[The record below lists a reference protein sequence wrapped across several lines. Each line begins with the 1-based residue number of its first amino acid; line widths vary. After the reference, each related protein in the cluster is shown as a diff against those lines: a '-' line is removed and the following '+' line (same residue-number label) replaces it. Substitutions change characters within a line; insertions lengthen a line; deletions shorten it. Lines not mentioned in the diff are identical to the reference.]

1 MATCFE
7 SELAN
12 SFKGYREINV
22 PGKTHSDRLLE
33 LEKAVP
39 SLEKQAE
46 MTEKAT
52 DALGLSHIEISEKVN
67 ALRLDYERAIVLLK
81 KEVEDLKKWKDEQK
95 RESEERAR
103 RVWAFGPNALGA
115 VVSVLLAALVAYWIA
130 KH

>member
-1 MATCFE
+1 M
-7 SELAN
+7 
-12 SFKGYREINV
+12 

-39 SLEKQAE
+39 SVEKQAE

-52 DALGLSHIEISEKVN
+52 DALGLSHIEIAEKVN
-67 ALRLDYERAIVLLK
+67 ALRLEYERTIVLLK
-81 KEVEDLKKWKDEQK
+81 KEVEDLKKWNEEQK
-95 RESEERAR
+95 RESEEKAR

-115 VVSVLLAALVAYWIA
+115 VISVLLAALIAYVIA